1 MLFRSVYRTGSGFGV
16 RLDGGNGFTG
26 AVISPYYDSLLVKTT
41 TWARSFEDAIRK
53 SLRSMKELT
62 ISGVKTNVGFLI
74 NVLNHPTFVE
84 GKCTTNFIEENDE
97 LFKIFTKTDREYNLL
112 KYIGEK
118 VVNETFGVKKEFD
131 VPVIPKVIVPD
142 GLKGTKQILDEK
154 GPKGLVE
161 DRKSVV

>member
-1 MLFRSVYRTGSGFGV
+1 
-16 RLDGGNGFTG
+16 
-26 AVISPYYDSLLVKTT
+26 
-41 TWARSFEDAIRK
+41 
-53 SLRSMKELT
+53 MKELT

-154 GPKGLVE
+154 GPKGLV
-161 DRKSVV
+161 DWIKSQEKLLITDTTMRDAHQSLMATRMRSIDMIKVAK